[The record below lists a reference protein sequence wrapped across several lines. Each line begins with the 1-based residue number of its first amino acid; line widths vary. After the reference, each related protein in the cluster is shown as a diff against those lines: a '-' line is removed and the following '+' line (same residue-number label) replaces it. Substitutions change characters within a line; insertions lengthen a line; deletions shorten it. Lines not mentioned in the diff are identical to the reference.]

1 MTYYLYHIPGKKI
14 GITKD
19 LKKRVEEQQGYDKD
33 EYDIIMQTD
42 DITKIS
48 EYELFL
54 QKLYGYRVD
63 EVPYNKLKFNKEMKI
78 NVTEATT
85 TFPCPLNKLK
95 GRLMDNI
102 GMQWETEHGELNIT
116 PNTIKWIMKNA
127 KMSMYNSE
135 RCYIYNKAFAR
146 YYDNNDA
153 YDQYNGKTK
162 SGGLLNDNKVCG
174 EPQYALRDCGN
185 CDCET
190 DSQIEKLKRECNHAY
205 DCGFSDAKSKYT
217 EYQDHDPE
225 DYDMPECCNYDNLEN
240 CTTPKGSKHDCVNS
254 GGFNEFDLIRM
265 WANQRGIY
273 EHGDTKTQS
282 LKLVEEVG
290 EICRAILKEDHDEI
304 VDGIG
309 DAVVVLTN
317 LAELQGV
324 TIEKCINVAYN
335 TIAKRSGKMVNG
347 TFKKD

>member
-19 LKKRVEEQQGYDKD
+19 LKKRVEEQQGYNKD

-42 DITKIS
+42 DIAKIS

-54 QKLYGYRVD
+54 QELYGYRVD
-63 EVPYNKLKFNKEMKI
+63 EVPYNKLKFNKMKI

-95 GRLMDNI
+95 GQLMDNI

-135 RCYIYNKAFAR
+135 RSYIYNKAFAR
-146 YYDNNDA
+146 YYDNNNA
-153 YDQYNGKTK
+153 YDQYNGRTR
-162 SGGLLNDNKVCG
+162 SGGLQNDNKVCG
-174 EPQYALRDCGN
+174 EPQYAIRDCDN

-190 DSQIEKLKRECNHAY
+190 DMV
-205 DCGFSDAKSKYT
+205 D
-217 EYQDHDPE
+217 
-225 DYDMPECCNYDNLEN
+225 
-240 CTTPKGSKHDCVNS
+240 NS
-254 GGFNEFDLIRM
+254 GFNDFDLIRM

-273 EHGDTKTQS
+273 EHGDPKTQA
-282 LKLVEEVG
+282 LKLTEEVG
-290 EICRAILKEDHDEI
+290 ETCRAILKGDMPEI
-304 VDGIG
+304 IDGIG
-309 DAVVVLTN
+309 DCVVVLTN
-317 LAELQGV
+317 LAELIG
-324 TIEKCINVAYN
+324 TPIEECIDRAYN
-335 TIAKRSGKMVNG
+335 EICNRKGKMING